1 MHGTLPSGFREL
13 GGQGDGKIRRARG
26 MGDTKETVSSRHNRA
41 DTHRN
46 SESMVVCTEFAQLQA
61 KKRPSAERGT
71 WTWAPTTNQ
80 EAICN

>member
-13 GGQGDGKIRRARG
+13 GGRGDGKIRRARG

-46 SESMVVCTEFAQLQA
+46 SESMVVCTEPAQLQA
-61 KKRPSAERGT
+61 KKETQCRDGYMDMGSYH
-71 WTWAPTTNQ
+71 
-80 EAICN
+80 